1 MAMTFTPYPK
11 PLIDLID
18 ALNRGELKIPEHQRH
33 PTVWTLKKR
42 QTFIDS
48 CKKNMP
54 CPSIL
59 IFTDASRQD
68 WLEDG
73 LQRLTTAKDFIQD
86 KFSDMQSKLY
96 STWTEIEQ
104 HKFLNYA
111 VPTVLYRNASEEE
124 RVEIFDRFQN
134 GSPLRVGE
142 RLHALSYTNL
152 VKFTKEMLM
161 KYPDSSGKEVTGK
174 FYESAKNVWGDIKC
188 NDEDKPKRFTELLN
202 CVALINGIVHGW
214 STDENGPKG
223 ITKMYP
229 DLKNTLMTNI
239 DSDMR
244 ENAERILGK
253 LLTIYKEASE
263 KKPLKQK
270 KFKTVQKNIGNFTGA
285 IVWSLKTMPD
295 DWQRLHTM
303 WVEFIVRYR
312 NDNSLLDIIKN
323 GVAKCRNWN
332 AERWE
337 KTYNDVLSILSPSLA
352 IATLS
357 RSPASATSSQYDS
370 ELDESEESEE

>member
-1 MAMTFTPYPK
+1 MAMSFTPYPK
-11 PLIDLID
+11 QLLELVN
-18 ALNRGELKIPEHQRH
+18 ALKCGELKIPEHQRH
-33 PTVWTLKKR
+33 PTVWNLKKR
-42 QTFIDS
+42 QTFVDS

-59 IFTDASRQD
+59 IYTDTLRQD

-86 KFSDMQSKLY
+86 KFVDMQGNLY

-111 VPTVLYRNASEEE
+111 VPTVLYRNATEEE

-134 GSPLRVGE
+134 GSPLKAGE

-161 KYPDSSGKEVTGK
+161 TPSGKEVDGK
-174 FYESAKNVWGDIKC
+174 FYERAKNVWGDIKC
-188 NDEDKPKRFTELLN
+188 NDEDKPKRFNELLN

-214 STDENGPKG
+214 SDDENGPKG
-223 ITKMYP
+223 ITRMYP
-229 DLKNTLMTNI
+229 ELKNTLMTNI
-239 DSDMR
+239 DSTMR
-244 ENAERILGK
+244 ENAERILSK
-253 LLTIYKEASE
+253 LFTIYEEASE
-263 KKPLKQK
+263 KKPLKPK
-270 KFKTVQKNIGNFTGA
+270 RFKTVQKNIGNFTGA

-295 DWQRLHTM
+295 DWERLHTM
-303 WVEFIVRYR
+303 WVEFIVKYR
-312 NDNSLLDIIKN
+312 NDNRWLDIIKN

-332 AERWE
+332 ADRWD
-337 KTYNDVLSILSPSLA
+337 KTYNDVLNILTPSLA
-352 IATLS
+352 IANLS

-370 ELDESEESEE
+370 ELEESEESEE